1 MSNSGIEA
9 PVPDSSDKKQDTQPA
24 KVDSSIDPLSLMK
37 ERIPQ
42 DTSASSTSSS
52 LPDLKLGD
60 SNPPTQ
66 ASSTNKNLE
75 MGNPSNATTDLSNKD
90 NYLFTKDQYAMSYNS
105 DHKTPNWVSW
115 QLDKDWLGPQG
126 RSGPFVPD
134 PNLPAGFGKATPE
147 DYINSGYDRGHN
159 CPSADRTKS
168 LADNEATFN
177 MSDIAPQA
185 PDNNRGPWEKLEGY
199 SRDLAKKGDELYVI
213 SGNEGSKGTIGAGVN
228 VPQTWFKVIVD
239 LPQKGMGA
247 KDVTDK
253 TNIIAVEMPNQN
265 GIKNDDW
272 RKYETTMG
280 AIEQHTGLQF
290 LSNVPQDIRK
300 ALEDKKY
307 SA

>member
-1 MSNSGIEA
+1 
-9 PVPDSSDKKQDTQPA
+9 
-24 KVDSSIDPLSLMK
+24 
-37 ERIPQ
+37 
-42 DTSASSTSSS
+42 
-52 LPDLKLGD
+52 
-60 SNPPTQ
+60 
-66 ASSTNKNLE
+66 
-75 MGNPSNATTDLSNKD
+75 
-90 NYLFTKDQYAMSYNS
+90 
-105 DHKTPNWVSW
+105 
-115 QLDKDWLGPQG
+115 
-126 RSGPFVPD
+126 VPD